1 MSLSVFTHLYVLSRL
16 ETCVSVSRPC
26 RLPKFYPNRTSSKC
40 SPVSASPPKVFWNL
54 PSLVRNSLRD
64 QLTQNKNME
73 VTSVILCLF
82 SGLLFLSSSLAC
94 DWNDDCRSSGEWCC
108 RYTETGK
115 RLEMGLCVSRI
126 CGTGV
131 CRTQADCFPNKRCD
145 TSQTSSSYAFR
156 CTTECFTDDHCRE
169 IHGQNSGYTCTYSE
183 ELKQNRCEENTDSAI
198 NMDSDTVRFIYISC
212 AVVGFCLIVVCVRQW
227 RKRGQSARQMATRNT
242 VPTRGANAQE
252 RRNVESLVERPA
264 ALQMTA
270 NQTQIEHSNGL
281 TVDAIALSGP
291 PSYVEVGDVPE
302 SPPPTYEEAT
312 KA

>member
-73 VTSVILCLF
+73 VASVILCLF
-82 SGLLFLSSSLAC
+82 SGLLFLSFSLAC
-94 DWNDDCRSSGEWCC
+94 DAKDDCPSSREWCC

-169 IHGQNSGYTCTYSE
+169 IH
-183 ELKQNRCEENTDSAI
+183 DS
-198 NMDSDTVRFIYISC
+198 
-212 AVVGFCLIVVCVRQW
+212 
-227 RKRGQSARQMATRNT
+227 K
-242 VPTRGANAQE
+242 
-252 RRNVESLVERPA
+252 
-264 ALQMTA
+264 
-270 NQTQIEHSNGL
+270 
-281 TVDAIALSGP
+281 
-291 PSYVEVGDVPE
+291 
-302 SPPPTYEEAT
+302 
-312 KA
+312 

>member
-1 MSLSVFTHLYVLSRL
+1 
-16 ETCVSVSRPC
+16 
-26 RLPKFYPNRTSSKC
+26 
-40 SPVSASPPKVFWNL
+40 
-54 PSLVRNSLRD
+54 
-64 QLTQNKNME
+64 ME
-73 VTSVILCLF
+73 VTSVSLCLF
-82 SGLLFLSSSLAC
+82 SGLLFLSFSLAC
-94 DWNDDCRSSGEWCC
+94 DWDDDCLGHSCC
-108 RYTETGK
+108 RYTETGQ

-145 TSQTSSSYAFR
+145 TSEFR
-156 CTTECFTDDHCRE
+156 CTTECVTDDHCRE

-183 ELKQNRCEENTDSAI
+183 VLKQNRCHKNSDSAI

-212 AVVGFCLIVVCVRQW
+212 AVLGFCLIVVCVRQW

-242 VPTRGANAQE
+242 LSTGGANNAQG

-312 KA
+312 NA

>member
-64 QLTQNKNME
+64 QLTQNKSME
-73 VTSVILCLF
+73 LTSVILCLF
-82 SGLLFLSSSLAC
+82 SGLLFLSFSLAC
-94 DWNDDCRSSGEWCC
+94 DCDWDDDCCYSGQWCC
-108 RYTETGK
+108 KYTETGK
-115 RLEMGLCVSRI
+115 KLEKGLCVSRI
-126 CGTGV
+126 CGVGV

-145 TSQTSSSYAFR
+145 TSSSYKFR
-156 CTTECFTDDHCRE
+156 CTTECFTDDQCLE

-183 ELKQNRCEENTDSAI
+183 VLNQYRCKENSDSAT
-198 NMDSDTVRFIYISC
+198 NMDADTVRFIYISC
-212 AVVGFCLIVVCVRQW
+212 AVVGFCLILVCVRQW

-242 VPTRGANAQE
+242 LPTRGANAQE
-252 RRNVESLVERPA
+252 RRNVESLIERPA

>member
-1 MSLSVFTHLYVLSRL
+1 
-16 ETCVSVSRPC
+16 
-26 RLPKFYPNRTSSKC
+26 
-40 SPVSASPPKVFWNL
+40 
-54 PSLVRNSLRD
+54 
-64 QLTQNKNME
+64 ME
-73 VTSVILCLF
+73 VTSVSLCLF
-82 SGLLFLSSSLAC
+82 SGLLFLIFSLAC
-94 DWNDDCRSSGEWCC
+94 DWDDDCSYDGAGHSCC
-108 RYTETGK
+108 KYTETGK
-115 RLEMGLCVSRI
+115 RLEIGLCVSGI
-126 CGTGV
+126 CGAGV
-131 CRTQADCFPNKRCD
+131 CRTQADCSPNKRCD
-145 TSQTSSSYAFR
+145 SYAFR
-156 CTTECFTDDHCRE
+156 CTTECSTDDHCRE
-169 IHGQNSGYTCTYSE
+169 IHGQNSGYICTYSGE
-183 ELKQNRCEENTDSAI
+183 FKENRCEENSDSAI

-242 VPTRGANAQE
+242 LSTGGANAQE

-312 KA
+312 NA

>member
-1 MSLSVFTHLYVLSRL
+1 
-16 ETCVSVSRPC
+16 
-26 RLPKFYPNRTSSKC
+26 
-40 SPVSASPPKVFWNL
+40 
-54 PSLVRNSLRD
+54 
-64 QLTQNKNME
+64 ME
-73 VTSVILCLF
+73 VTSVSLCLF
-82 SGLLFLSSSLAC
+82 SGLLFLSFSLAC
-94 DWNDDCRSSGEWCC
+94 DWDDDCPGQSCC

-126 CGTGV
+126 CGAGV

-145 TSQTSSSYAFR
+145 TSEFR
-156 CTTECFTDDHCRE
+156 CTTECSTDDHCRE

-183 ELKQNRCEENTDSAI
+183 NSDSAI

-212 AVVGFCLIVVCVRQW
+212 AVLGFCLIVVCVRQW

-242 VPTRGANAQE
+242 LSTGGANNAQG

>member
-1 MSLSVFTHLYVLSRL
+1 
-16 ETCVSVSRPC
+16 
-26 RLPKFYPNRTSSKC
+26 
-40 SPVSASPPKVFWNL
+40 
-54 PSLVRNSLRD
+54 
-64 QLTQNKNME
+64 ME
-73 VTSVILCLF
+73 VTSVSLCLF
-82 SGLLFLSSSLAC
+82 SGLLFLSFSLAC
-94 DWNDDCRSSGEWCC
+94 DWDDDCLGHSCC

-145 TSQTSSSYAFR
+145 TSEFR
-156 CTTECFTDDHCRE
+156 CTTECVTDDHCRE

-183 ELKQNRCEENTDSAI
+183 VLKQNRCHKNSDSAI

-212 AVVGFCLIVVCVRQW
+212 AVLGFCLIVVCVRQW

-242 VPTRGANAQE
+242 LSTGGANNAQG

-312 KA
+312 NA

>member
-1 MSLSVFTHLYVLSRL
+1 M
-16 ETCVSVSRPC
+16 
-26 RLPKFYPNRTSSKC
+26 
-40 SPVSASPPKVFWNL
+40 L
-54 PSLVRNSLRD
+54 PSFCLPAKSLLEPPLPRQELTREGRFPHSCTLRD

-73 VTSVILCLF
+73 VTSVILWLF
-82 SGLLFLSSSLAC
+82 SGLLFLSFSLAC

-115 RLEMGLCVSRI
+115 RLEMGRCVSRI

-183 ELKQNRCEENTDSAI
+183 ELKQNRCEENTDFAI

>member
-1 MSLSVFTHLYVLSRL
+1 
-16 ETCVSVSRPC
+16 
-26 RLPKFYPNRTSSKC
+26 
-40 SPVSASPPKVFWNL
+40 
-54 PSLVRNSLRD
+54 
-64 QLTQNKNME
+64 ME

-82 SGLLFLSSSLAC
+82 SGLLFLSFSLAC
-94 DWNDDCRSSGEWCC
+94 DWDDDCSYYNGEWCC
-108 RYTETGK
+108 KYTETGK
-115 RLEMGLCVSRI
+115 KLEMGLCVSRI
-126 CGTGV
+126 CGAGV
-131 CRTQADCFPNKRCD
+131 CRTQADCFPNNRCD
-145 TSQTSSSYAFR
+145 TSSSYEFR

-183 ELKQNRCEENTDSAI
+183 VLNQNRCEENSDSAI
-198 NMDSDTVRFIYISC
+198 NMDADTVRFIYISC

-242 VPTRGANAQE
+242 LPTRGANAQE

-281 TVDAIALSGP
+281 TIDAIALSGP